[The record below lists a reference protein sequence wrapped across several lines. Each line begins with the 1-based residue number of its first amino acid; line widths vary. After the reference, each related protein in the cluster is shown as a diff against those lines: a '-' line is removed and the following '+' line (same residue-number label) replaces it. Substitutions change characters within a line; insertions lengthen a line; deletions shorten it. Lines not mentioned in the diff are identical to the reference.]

1 MQLRY
6 YQQDAYSAA
15 IGSIKR
21 KKHPVLQLAT
31 GTGKSL
37 IIAAVAQHYRERD
50 QRVWVLTHV
59 QELVKQNNETYY
71 RYARQQA
78 GIVCSGLNRA
88 DFDAPV
94 IFATIQSIINP
105 ALHGELPAPDLIII
119 DEAHRVPHQT
129 GELGMY
135 GRIFTRYPSAARLAM
150 TATPWRTDN
159 GLIYGDDPERFWFNH
174 LAYTYTVPQAVSDGY
189 LAPLVGVETEL
200 QLELEDVTVNDDF
213 SMDEVN
219 DLQDAQWLEGVA
231 QSLLVFAKNRKHA
244 AVYSPNV
251 NGAMRAAAAIGRV
264 TGRPVAILTGM
275 MQKRDREDTLRR
287 FKSGEIHFLCSVDT
301 ITTGFDFPALDC
313 IVCLRP
319 TVSSNLWVQIM
330 GRGTRLHESKQNC
343 LLLDFVGNL
352 QRLGGV
358 DMLETYVREKN
369 GVAGD
374 PLLATP
380 AERKPKRR
388 VLPGVRAMVPL
399 DPMTGEQA
407 NDGASLTVEVHAVS
421 AVPIKTRRDPNKPVL
436 MIQYACTTVEGARI
450 DATLFVNTEE
460 PRPSDYA
467 FFKNRKLAVNLPA
480 LAGTLQWQVR
490 GARTPQYV
498 TARKSGRY
506 WNVTAEHFQ
515 QPQE

>member
-1 MQLRY
+1 MELRY
-6 YQQDAYSAA
+6 YQEAAAQAALDSISA
-15 IGSIKR
+15 G
-21 KKHPVLQLAT
+21 KHPVLQLAT

-37 IIAAVAQHYRERD
+37 IIADVATNIWSGS
-50 QRVWVLTHV
+50 VWILTHV
-59 QELVKQNNETYY
+59 QELVKQNAETYY
-71 RYARQQA
+71 RHTGCQA

-105 ALHGELPAPDLIII
+105 ALRGELPPPELIII

-135 GRIFTRYPSAARLAM
+135 GRIFTRYPDAARLAM

-159 GLIYGDDPERFWFNH
+159 GLIYGDDSERFWFNH
-174 LAYTYTVPQAVSDGY
+174 LAYTYTVPQAVEDGY

-200 QLELEDVTVNDDF
+200 QLELDDVTVNDDF
-213 SMDEVN
+213 VMDEVN
-219 DLQDAQWLEGVA
+219 ELQDANWLEGVA
-231 QSLLVFAKNRKHA
+231 KSLLTFARNRKHG
-244 AVYSPNV
+244 AVYCPTV
-251 NGAMRAAAAIGRV
+251 NGAMRAAATIGRV
-264 TGRPVAILTGM
+264 TGRPTAILTGAM
-275 MQKRDREDTLRR
+275 HKRDRDDTLRR

-330 GRGTRLHESKQNC
+330 GRGTRLHESKKNC

-374 PLLATP
+374 PIMAAP
-380 AERKPKRR
+380 AERKPKRK
-388 VLPGVRAMVPL
+388 VLPGVRSMIPL

-407 NDGASLTVEVHAVS
+407 KDGATLTVEVHGVS

-436 MIQYACTTVEGARI
+436 MVQYACTTPEGARI
-450 DATLFVNTEE
+450 DATLFVNTEN
-460 PRPSDYA
+460 PKAGDHL

-490 GARTPQYV
+490 GSHMPLYL
-498 TARKSGRY
+498 TARKSGKY